1 MLRCSAT
8 RTATGVHACDVILH
22 HSASHDPHMMS
33 HFRLT
38 QLEDVL
44 RTYVM
49 YNFDLGELHVH
60 VHIQCCTCA
69 FACTAVY

>member
-8 RTATGVHACDVILH
+8 RIATGVHACDVILH
-22 HSASHDPHMMS
+22 HSVSHDPHMMS

-49 YNFDLGELHVH
+49 YNFDLGELHVY
-60 VHIQCCTCA
+60 T
-69 FACTAVY
+69 VY